1 MTVFT
6 KLRMDNEKAKIA
18 QEIAELQRKKQKKLM
33 YNFLK
38 T

>member
-18 QEIAELQRKKQKKLM
+18 QEIAELQRKKTKQ
-33 YNFLK
+33 N
-38 T
+38 

>member
-18 QEIAELQRKKQKKLM
+18 QEIAELQRKKKQ
-33 YNFLK
+33 N
-38 T
+38 